1 MITKKRKKVV
11 ANGLLEGE
19 ELRTIDGQPAPECE
33 VTVAPECTEPIIDY
47 KACAEQHIMEAIK
60 CLSKISSTDAI
71 AKESIANLAVI
82 AFDLK

>member
-1 MITKKRKKVV
+1 MITKKKKVV

-19 ELRTIDGQPAPECE
+19 ELRTFDSQTAQECVEHAQECE
-33 VTVAPECTEPIIDY
+33 ESAIDP
-47 KACAEQHIMEAIK
+47 KACAENHIMQAIK
-60 CLSKISSTDAI
+60 CLSKIASTDAI

>member
-1 MITKKRKKVV
+1 MITKKKKVV
-11 ANGLLEGE
+11 ATGMLEGE
-19 ELRTIDGQPAPECE
+19 ELRTVDGQPAPECIE
-33 VTVAPECTEPIIDY
+33 SAPECTELVIDP

-60 CLSKISSTDAI
+60 CLSKIASTDAI

>member
-1 MITKKRKKVV
+1 MITKKKKVV
-11 ANGLLEGE
+11 ATGMLEGE
-19 ELRTIDGQPAPECE
+19 ELRTVDGQPAPEC
-33 VTVAPECTEPIIDY
+33 TELVIDP

-60 CLSKISSTDAI
+60 CLSKIASTDAI